1 MKTDK
6 VIVLSAIKSK
16 ELPEIQQEY
25 YTYNYHCGN
34 LFNKAL
40 I

>member
-6 VIVLSAIKSK
+6 VIVLSVVKSK
-16 ELPEIQQEY
+16 ELLEIQQEY
-25 YTYNYHCGN
+25 YTYNYHRGN